1 MSSVPARGRFAIGFV
16 CLLLSVVAAAQQI
29 YVHPRVNEPIDEGR
43 LVPLQNNIHPL
54 ARPQFDV
61 AVAPPNLP
69 MERMLL
75 LLKRSPEQDT
85 ALLKLLD
92 DQQDKYSANYHKWLT
107 PEQFGQQFGPA
118 DADVQTVT
126 AWLQSHGFEVA
137 KVSPGRVAIEFSGT
151 AAQVQEA
158 FHTAIHKYVV
168 NGEAHWAN
176 ASDPEIPA
184 ALAPVVLGVHSLHN
198 FYAKPLIVMSDQ
210 RFSITRH
217 AGARPHATGANGFH
231 ALAPD
236 DYAVIYNINPV
247 YQSGIDGSGTTIAV
261 VGRSNFS
268 LQDVVDFRNSLG
280 LSANF
285 PEIIL
290 DGSPP
295 DDLGGSEEAEAILD
309 ATWAGAVA
317 RNANVKF
324 VLSAST
330 NTTDGIVLSEL
341 YIIENN
347 VGDVMSESFGGCE
360 AAITSSEAA
369 GFAGLAQEA
378 AAQGITYTVGTGDTG
393 AAGCD
398 NLGETVAAGPVTVSV
413 LASTPF
419 TVAVGG
425 TMFNEN
431 GHDSTYWNA
440 TNSAT
445 LASVKSYIPENV
457 WNETCTTQCSAQA
470 APLAAGGGGASVYF
484 SKPPWQTG
492 VAGIPTDGVRDLPD
506 VSLTAA
512 SHDPY
517 LLCIGGSCESE
528 GFFGVSGTSASAP
541 SFAGIMALID
551 QKTGSRQG
559 QADYILYRLATAET
573 LSQCNGSKTTALPAA
588 TCVFNDVTVGNNAVP
603 GEAGYGAP
611 GAQYQSTVGYDLA
624 SGLGSVNVANLVNNW
639 NSVTFRP
646 TTTTLNLTPLTFTH
660 GSPANVSVA
669 VAPNSGGG
677 TATGDVSL
685 LTNLPGSVQG
695 VAFLTLSAG
704 ASTGNSD
711 GLPGGT
717 YQVHAHY
724 AGDAT
729 FAASDSAPVTIT
741 VSPEN
746 STTTLSVLGFD
757 AGGNVIPFISQP
769 YGNPAYF
776 RADVSGLS
784 GNGVATGTVS
794 FSGSGLNFPQNP
806 YSLNSEGAAATS
818 LGIFTIPPGQHAV
831 MAAYS
836 GDPGFNPSASAATNF
851 TVTQAPTTSTVVP
864 SGTTMV
870 SGTAVTLAATIATT
884 SGGLAPGGTATF
896 LSGGVPIAAAVA
908 LNGSDGSG
916 SIQSG
921 VFQAAQAAA
930 ALTIA
935 LPAGQDSIT
944 VQYSG
949 DSNYLAS
956 TSAAVVVN
964 VLADFA
970 FSAGSPAITIPSP
983 GGSGTA
989 TLTVTGQPGY
999 NATINFPAAS
1009 CAGLPRESLCSFNPP
1024 SITGSGST
1032 TLTISTTAPRS
1043 ARLEGGSWWAT
1054 GAGGTLA
1061 AIFLL
1066 GGGSKRR
1073 TWNRFLALIA
1083 VACLINIVSCGGAS
1097 SSSGG
1102 SGDPGTPAGSSTV
1115 TITAAT
1121 TAGSPSH
1128 TATLTL
1134 NVQ

>member
-506 VSLTAA
+506 VSL
-512 SHDPY
+512 
-517 LLCIGGSCESE
+517 
-528 GFFGVSGTSASAP
+528 
-541 SFAGIMALID
+541 
-551 QKTGSRQG
+551 
-559 QADYILYRLATAET
+559 
-573 LSQCNGSKTTALPAA
+573 
-588 TCVFNDVTVGNNAVP
+588 
-603 GEAGYGAP
+603 
-611 GAQYQSTVGYDLA
+611 
-624 SGLGSVNVANLVNNW
+624 
-639 NSVTFRP
+639 
-646 TTTTLNLTPLTFTH
+646 
-660 GSPANVSVA
+660 
-669 VAPNSGGG
+669 
-677 TATGDVSL
+677 
-685 LTNLPGSVQG
+685 
-695 VAFLTLSAG
+695 
-704 ASTGNSD
+704 
-711 GLPGGT
+711 
-717 YQVHAHY
+717 
-724 AGDAT
+724 
-729 FAASDSAPVTIT
+729 
-741 VSPEN
+741 
-746 STTTLSVLGFD
+746 
-757 AGGNVIPFISQP
+757 
-769 YGNPAYF
+769 
-776 RADVSGLS
+776 
-784 GNGVATGTVS
+784 
-794 FSGSGLNFPQNP
+794 
-806 YSLNSEGAAATS
+806 
-818 LGIFTIPPGQHAV
+818 
-831 MAAYS
+831 
-836 GDPGFNPSASAATNF
+836 
-851 TVTQAPTTSTVVP
+851 
-864 SGTTMV
+864 
-870 SGTAVTLAATIATT
+870 
-884 SGGLAPGGTATF
+884 
-896 LSGGVPIAAAVA
+896 
-908 LNGSDGSG
+908 
-916 SIQSG
+916 
-921 VFQAAQAAA
+921 
-930 ALTIA
+930 
-935 LPAGQDSIT
+935 
-944 VQYSG
+944 
-949 DSNYLAS
+949 
-956 TSAAVVVN
+956 
-964 VLADFA
+964 
-970 FSAGSPAITIPSP
+970 
-983 GGSGTA
+983 
-989 TLTVTGQPGY
+989 
-999 NATINFPAAS
+999 
-1009 CAGLPRESLCSFNPP
+1009 
-1024 SITGSGST
+1024 
-1032 TLTISTTAPRS
+1032 
-1043 ARLEGGSWWAT
+1043 
-1054 GAGGTLA
+1054 
-1061 AIFLL
+1061 
-1066 GGGSKRR
+1066 
-1073 TWNRFLALIA
+1073 
-1083 VACLINIVSCGGAS
+1083 
-1097 SSSGG
+1097 
-1102 SGDPGTPAGSSTV
+1102 
-1115 TITAAT
+1115 
-1121 TAGSPSH
+1121 
-1128 TATLTL
+1128 
-1134 NVQ
+1134 